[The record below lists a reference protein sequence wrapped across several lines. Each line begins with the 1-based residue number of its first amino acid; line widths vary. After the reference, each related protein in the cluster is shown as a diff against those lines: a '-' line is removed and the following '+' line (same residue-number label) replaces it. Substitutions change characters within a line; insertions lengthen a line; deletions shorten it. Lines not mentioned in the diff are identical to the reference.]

1 MEEVLDRIKHLKET
15 SIFYKKSL
23 TTLNN
28 IEVKLALNDLHE
40 KYVFTP
46 IDKANNN
53 IAIIC
58 KKFYISTLIREL
70 GLYDNVLN
78 SNKTYDAIDDIQE
91 NIIQGHCTYLSN
103 LKLNVDDANRCIP
116 NISEALSLTNPK
128 FPKQPSKARFIIAA
142 PKCSL
147 KLLGS

>member
-1 MEEVLDRIKHLKET
+1 MEGVLDRMKYLKET
-15 SIFYKKSL
+15 SIFHKKSL

-78 SNKTYDAIDDIQE
+78 LNKTYDAIDDIQE

-103 LKLNVDDANRCIP
+103 LKLSVHDTNKYIP
-116 NISEALSLTNPK
+116 NIYWIP
-128 FPKQPSKARFIIAA
+128 
-142 PKCSL
+142 
-147 KLLGS
+147 KLLLKVL